1 VAARGLDVE
10 RISRVIN
17 YDIPSD
23 PEAYVHRIGRTAR
36 AGRAGKAILFVT
48 PRESR
53 MLREIERYT
62 RQKLTAARLPTRA
75 DVAARR
81 TALFKARLMK
91 TLEEEELD
99 LYLALVNEVAEET
112 GTDMAEIAAAA
123 ARLARGDKPLAP
135 PAAPEPARAG
145 RVGPPGEDGMVRFFI
160 DAGRFHGVRPADI
173 VGAIA
178 NEAGVPGKAIGAID
192 VYDDFT
198 LVDVPAEYQA
208 QVLESMGASTIRGR
222 AAHIRLMAAGDVPTR
237 RPPRRRLDRPG
248 PQPYKPFRG
257 KRFSP
262 TERKPRRPS
271 RDNET

>member
-1 VAARGLDVE
+1 VE
-10 RISRVIN
+10 RIGRVIN

-36 AGRAGKAILFVT
+36 AGRSGKAILFVT

-62 RQKLTAARLPTRA
+62 GQKITSAKLPTRA

-81 TALFKARLMK
+81 TALFKARLVK
-91 TLEEEELD
+91 TLAEEDLE
-99 LYLALVNEVAEET
+99 LYLALVNEVAEES
-112 GTDMAEIAAAA
+112 GSDMAEIAAAA

-135 PAAPEPARAG
+135 PAMPVLPERTPLPLPR
-145 RVGPPGEDGMVRFFI
+145 GEAGMVRFFI

-192 VYDDFT
+192 IYDDFT
-198 LVDVPAEYQA
+198 LVDVPAEYRA
-208 QVLESMGASTIRGR
+208 RVLDSMSRATIRSR
-222 AAHIRLMAAGDVPTR
+222 DANIRLVDQRDVPPG
-237 RPPRRRLDRPG
+237 RPPKRKFSRPG
-248 PQPYKPFRG
+248 FDDQARPKKPYKPYKG
-257 KRFSP
+257 
-262 TERKPRRPS
+262 KPRPG
-271 RDNET
+271 RD